1 MIIFNLK
8 DCSGSGDLKY
18 GFHFTTKLALGSLNQ
33 DGVIY
38 IYIYVYCGVSVCK
51 SLEKIIGD
59 ILLQGVDEGG
69 VLI

>member
-1 MIIFNLK
+1 MVFILPQNWLLVL
-8 DCSGSGDLKY
+8 S
-18 GFHFTTKLALGSLNQ
+18 TKMAL
-33 DGVIY
+33 Y
-38 IYIYVYCGVSVCK
+38 IYIYVHCGVSVCK